1 MTCIESNPTERD
13 KLGQLSATNVAR
25 MKRSYSHST
34 SEKAESR
41 DLDTADAVARAAHLW
56 IRSIC
61 LNENQKADER
71 HALAGGLIAG
81 LCECLAVNGRVREL
95 VAYVYLLLDDEGAQA
110 LELSRLFL
118 EAQVPE
124 RLREA
129 HERGRSEATGIVEM
143 LLFHDRKRSRRAP
156 N

>member
-13 KLGQLSATNVAR
+13 KRGEPPVAIVAR
-25 MKRSYSHST
+25 MKRSRPRSDA
-34 SEKAESR
+34 AEPGNR

-61 LNENQKADER
+61 LNENQAADER

-81 LCECLAVNGRVREL
+81 LCECLAVNRRIREL

-110 LELSRLFL
+110 LEMSRLL
-118 EAQVPE
+118 LDEHIPE
-124 RLREA
+124 RLRKA

-143 LLFHDRKRSRRAP
+143 LLFHDRSQNRQP
-156 N
+156 PD